1 MLALNS
7 RIPVSS
13 ITMPFHRKKVSTLTP
28 LALVLAFSLANEGN
42 VLAADNSALTEKR
55 FGQSLSSYANTSSN
69 DRYAMTRAELEV
81 LAEINLMRSD
91 PPGYAL
97 RRLAPLRQEYQGKL
111 FYHPDRNAIPIV
123 TNEGVAALDECIN
136 VLKYAQPA
144 PLLSPSDGLALA
156 SRELAREQGATENTG
171 HIGNYGSTMSERIE
185 RYGAWNGTIAENISY
200 GFREPRD
207 IVAQLLI
214 DDGVSSRGH
223 RKNLLDPAFR
233 YVGVSIGSHRRYRDM
248 CVMDFAGGYIT
259 RQP

>member
-1 MLALNS
+1 MFVPRKRVSLLTSLSLVFALGQAADG
-7 RIPVSS
+7 
-13 ITMPFHRKKVSTLTP
+13 P
-28 LALVLAFSLANEGN
+28 L
-42 VLAADNSALTEKR
+42 LAAEPYDHAGNS
-55 FGQSLSSYANTSSN
+55 FGQSPGLYASN
-69 DRYAMTRAELEV
+69 ASGRASNSQYAMTRAELEV

-111 FYHPDRNAIPIV
+111 FYHPDRNAIPII
-123 TNEGVAALDECIN
+123 TNEGVRALDECLA
-136 VLKYAQPA
+136 VMKYARPA

-200 GFREPRD
+200 GFREPKD

-259 RQP
+259 KQP